1 MKLAVDAMGG
11 DHAPEVVV
19 DGAAEA
25 LRHFGNIEKL
35 LLVGDEAQIRPLWD
49 KTGLGAA
56 RVEIIHAP
64 SVVTMHDLST
74 APLRGK
80 KDSSIAIGAELVKQG
95 AADGLVSAGHTGASV
110 AVTTVKWRMIPGVE
124 RPGICS
130 PLPAQ
135 HGTTQLLDAGAN
147 VEAKVEH
154 LVAYAVMGSAYCQSL
169 HGIEKPRVG
178 LMSVGEEDHKG
189 TDFTRE
195 VFAQLKQAPVNFV
208 GNVEGH
214 DLFNSK
220 VDLIVCDGFTG
231 NVILKSVEATAKIMF
246 HWLREELT
254 ASPWRKLGAV
264 MAKKGFLAVKER
276 GNYEAYGGS
285 PLLGVN
291 GICIIGHGSSTARA
305 IMNMIRVGAEAVD
318 ARVNQKIEE
327 KMAELGRVSA
337 STTATEATDQIAA
350 TE

>member
-11 DHAPEVVV
+11 DHAPKVVV
-19 DGAAEA
+19 EGPAEA
-25 LRHFGNIEKL
+25 LARFPNIDRL
-35 LLVGDEAQIRPLWD
+35 LLVGDEAQVKALWD
-49 KTGLGAA
+49 TTGSGSSK
-56 RVEIIHAP
+56 VEIVHAP
-64 SVVTMHDLST
+64 TVVTMHDLST
-74 APLRGK
+74 APLRSK
-80 KDSSIAIGAELVKQG
+80 KDSSISLCADLVRRG
-95 AADGLVSAGHTGASV
+95 DAHGLVSAGHTGAAV

-130 PLPAQ
+130 PLPAER
-135 HGTTQLLDAGAN
+135 GITQLLDAGAN

-169 HGIEKPRVG
+169 HGIVRPRVG

-195 VFAQLKQAPVNFV
+195 VFAQLKQAPVNFI

-220 VDLIVCDGFTG
+220 ADLIVCDGFTG
-231 NVILKSVEATAKIMF
+231 NVILKSIEATAKIMF
-246 HWLREELT
+246 KWLKQELT
-254 ASPWRKLGAV
+254 ASPVRKLGAL
-264 MAKKGFLAVKER
+264 MAKKGFFAARER
-276 GNYEAYGGS
+276 ANYEAYGGS

-291 GICIIGHGSSTARA
+291 GICIIGHGSSTSRA

-318 ARVNQKIEE
+318 ARIDQVIEE
-327 KMAELGRVSA
+327 KMAELA
-337 STTATEATDQIAA
+337 TTAPAAAPGVETEG
-350 TE
+350 